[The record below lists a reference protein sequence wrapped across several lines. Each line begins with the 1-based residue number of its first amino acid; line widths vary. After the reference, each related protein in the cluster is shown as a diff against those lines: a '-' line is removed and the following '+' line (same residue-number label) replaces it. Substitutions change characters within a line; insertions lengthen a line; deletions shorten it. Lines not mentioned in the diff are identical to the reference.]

1 MKKSFIALAAIGA
14 ALAGAPVSAQNIKIE
29 YRDLNLATAEGQA
42 ALENRVTKA
51 ARKVCGYNDLRT
63 GTRGATRDMRRCLV
77 QAKKSAKAQVA
88 SLVDD
93 NRLGG

>member
-1 MKKSFIALAAIGA
+1 MKKSFIALAAISA
-14 ALAGAPVSAQNIKIE
+14 ALATTPVSANNIKIE

-42 ALENRVTKA
+42 ALENRVTRA
-51 ARKVCGYNDLRT
+51 AKKVCGYNDLRT

-77 QAKKSAKAQVA
+77 QAKKTAKAQVA
-88 SLVDD
+88 SVVED